1 MTAARRKKNT
11 HDEQTEADVKQAAAT
26 GGTDGEA
33 AATGAAEDD
42 GAVTGA
48 AVDDL
53 EGGESG
59 SGEAAEAAA
68 PAGDE
73 AEDREPDPLEILTRE
88 RDEFQEKWLRT
99 VAEMDNLRKR
109 TRRELTESRRL
120 AQADVLRPILGVLD
134 NFERALQS
142 LHENKEHADLEKF
155 LEGVDLIFQNFQGVM
170 RDLGVTSMDPMGEEF
185 DPVYHEAVGQM
196 AREGVESGRVIEIVQ
211 NGFMFGDL
219 VLRPARVIISA

>member
-1 MTAARRKKNT
+1 MTAARRKKIT
-11 HDEQTEADVKQAAAT
+11 HEQKNGAEEKQAAAAPTAGDDAVDAAPEAGAQVET
-26 GGTDGEA
+26 GAEPAEAPDGDAAAGEA
-33 AATGAAEDD
+33 
-42 GAVTGA
+42 
-48 AVDDL
+48 
-53 EGGESG
+53 
-59 SGEAAEAAA
+59 
-68 PAGDE
+68 
-73 AEDREPDPLEILTRE
+73 EPDPLEVMRQE
-88 RDEFQEKWLRT
+88 RDEFQEKWLRV

-109 TRRELTESRRL
+109 SRRELTESRRL

-142 LHENKEHADLEKF
+142 LHENKENADLEKF

-170 RDLGVTSMDPMGEEF
+170 RDLGVTSMEPMGEEF

>member
-1 MTAARRKKNT
+1 MTAARRKKTT
-11 HDEQTEADVKQAAAT
+11 HEQKNGAEEKQAAAAPTAGDDAVDAAPEAGAQVET
-26 GGTDGEA
+26 GAEPAEAPDGDAAAGEA
-33 AATGAAEDD
+33 
-42 GAVTGA
+42 
-48 AVDDL
+48 
-53 EGGESG
+53 
-59 SGEAAEAAA
+59 
-68 PAGDE
+68 
-73 AEDREPDPLEILTRE
+73 EPDPLEVMRQE
-88 RDEFQEKWLRT
+88 RDEFQEKWLRV

-109 TRRELTESRRL
+109 SRRELTESRRL

-142 LHENKEHADLEKF
+142 LHENKENADLEKF

-170 RDLGVTSMDPMGEEF
+170 RDLGVTSMEPMGEEF